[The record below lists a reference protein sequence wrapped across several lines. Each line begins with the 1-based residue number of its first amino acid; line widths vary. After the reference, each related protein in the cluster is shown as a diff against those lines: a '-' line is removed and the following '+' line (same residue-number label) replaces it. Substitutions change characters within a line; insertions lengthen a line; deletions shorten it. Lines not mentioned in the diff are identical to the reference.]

1 MSTTT
6 DAGVQVGFFEFVAG
20 FIFLVHDY
28 WVGSQRDRFLLLK
41 DFLTYMT
48 AGPGGDGAGFICRE
62 ELNC

>member
-6 DAGVQVGFFEFVAG
+6 DAEAQVGFFGFVVG

-28 WVGSQRDRFLLLK
+28 WVGSQRDRFLLLR

-48 AGPGGDGAGFICRE
+48 AGPGEDGAGFICLK